1 MSTKRTTPQSFQT
14 PAELCAEGAP
24 LPYGDGRCMFRFPS
38 GPRCRQSSSQIHP
51 YLCDSH
57 LHQAA
62 SPSFQQPPPSA
73 NSTPASANAPAADP
87 ALISDLLD
95 AAGELTSAAD
105 VTRILRTVYRAMVER
120 RLSPKEAGTL
130 CYLAQTILHSQ
141 RAAALQQKL
150 EADAAEEER
159 LRDEPEK
166 LTWNLPR

>member
-1 MSTKRTTPQSFQT
+1 MSNKHVTPQSFQT
-14 PAELCAEGAP
+14 PAELYAEGVP

-38 GPRCRQSSSQIHP
+38 GPRCRQSASQIHP

-62 SPSFQQPPPSA
+62 SPEFQKPPHSA
-73 NSTPASANAPAADP
+73 KPGSAATNATADDP
-87 ALISDLLD
+87 ALVSDLLD
-95 AAGELTSAAD
+95 AAGELTSAGD
-105 VTRILRTVYRAMVER
+105 VTRVLRTVFRAMVER

-141 RAAALQQKL
+141 RATALQQKL
-150 EADAAEEER
+150 EAEAAAADE
-159 LRDEPEK
+159 EPEK